1 MKRRVLQVQR
11 ISEEQLKYLLTHVQW
26 LCMKENRY
34 FIVVEDIDWYI
45 VLRVLCH
52 KGVIVNEGKMPF
64 KAFYTWIKQNEVPLY
79 ECPPTPKRLS
89 YIGRRVSDAEYPWLS
104 KHAPKY
110 AIKKWEALYEY
121 FGRMIDGEIAK
132 NND

>member
-1 MKRRVLQVQR
+1 MKRRTLQIYR

-26 LCMKENRY
+26 LCMKENHY

-45 VLRVLCH
+45 VLRVLCD

-79 ECPPTPKRLS
+79 ECQPTPKRLS
-89 YIGRRVSDAEYPWLS
+89 YIGRKLADAEYPWLS

>member
-1 MKRRVLQVQR
+1 MKRRTLQIYR

-79 ECPPTPKRLS
+79 ECHPTPKRLS
-89 YIGRRVSDAEYPWLS
+89 YIGRRVSDADFPWLS

>member
-1 MKRRVLQVQR
+1 MKRRTLHIHR

-79 ECPPTPKRLS
+79 ECQPTPKRLS
-89 YIGRRVSDAEYPWLS
+89 YIGRKVSDAEYPWLS

-121 FGRMIDGEIAK
+121 FGRMINDEIAK

>member
-1 MKRRVLQVQR
+1 MIRRQLTIRR

-79 ECPPTPKRLS
+79 ECQPTPKRLS

-121 FGRMIDGEIAK
+121 FGRMINDEIAK

>member
-45 VLRVLCH
+45 VLRVLCD

-79 ECPPTPKRLS
+79 ECHPTPKRLS
-89 YIGRRVSDAEYPWLS
+89 YIGRKLADAEYPWLS

>member
-1 MKRRVLQVQR
+1 MKRRTLHIHR

-79 ECPPTPKRLS
+79 ECQPTPKRLS
-89 YIGRRVSDAEYPWLS
+89 YIGRRVSDAEFPWLS

-121 FGRMIDGEIAK
+121 FGRMINDEIAK

>member
-1 MKRRVLQVQR
+1 MKRRTLHIHR

-79 ECPPTPKRLS
+79 ECHPTPKRLS
-89 YIGRRVSDAEYPWLS
+89 YIGRRVSDADFPWLS
-104 KHAPKY
+104 EHAPKY

>member
-1 MKRRVLQVQR
+1 MKRRTLHIHR

-79 ECPPTPKRLS
+79 ECQPTPKRLS

-110 AIKKWEALYEY
+110 SIKKWEALYEY

>member
-1 MKRRVLQVQR
+1 MKRRVLTIQR

-45 VLRVLCH
+45 VLLTLCH
-52 KGVIVNEGKMPF
+52 KVVITNKGKMPF
-64 KAFYTWIKQNEVPLY
+64 KAFYSWIKQHEVPLY
-79 ECPPTPKRLS
+79 ECQPTPQRLS
-89 YIGRRVSDAEYPWLS
+89 YIGRKVSDAEYPWLS
-104 KHAPKY
+104 EHAPQY
-110 AIKKWEALYEY
+110 AIKKWKALYEY

-132 NND
+132 NYD

>member
-1 MKRRVLQVQR
+1 MKRRVLQINH

-26 LCMKENRY
+26 LCMKKNRY

-45 VLRVLCH
+45 VLLVLCH

-64 KAFYTWIKQNEVPLY
+64 KAFYGWIKQNEVPLY
-79 ECPPTPKRLS
+79 ECHPTPKRLS
-89 YIGRRVSDAEYPWLS
+89 YISRRVSDADFPWLS

-121 FGRMIDGEIAK
+121 FERMIDGEIAN

>member
-1 MKRRVLQVQR
+1 MKRRTLHIHR

-45 VLRVLCH
+45 VLLVLCH
-52 KGVIVNEGKMPF
+52 KGVIANEGKMPF

-79 ECPPTPKRLS
+79 ECHPTPKRLS
-89 YIGRRVSDAEYPWLS
+89 YIGRRVSDAEFPWLS

>member
-1 MKRRVLQVQR
+1 MKRRLLQVQR

-45 VLRVLCH
+45 VLLVLCH

-79 ECPPTPKRLS
+79 ECHPTPKRLS
-89 YIGRRVSDAEYPWLS
+89 YIGRRVSDADFPWLS
-104 KHAPKY
+104 MHAPKY

>member
-1 MKRRVLQVQR
+1 MKRRTLHIHR

-45 VLRVLCH
+45 VLLVLCH

-79 ECPPTPKRLS
+79 DCEPTPKRLS
-89 YIGRRVSDAEYPWLS
+89 YIGRRVSDADFPWLS

-121 FGRMIDGEIAK
+121 FGRMIDREIAK

>member
-1 MKRRVLQVQR
+1 MKRRTLHIHR

-64 KAFYTWIKQNEVPLY
+64 KAFYTWIKQNKVPLY
-79 ECPPTPKRLS
+79 ECHPTPKRLS

-121 FGRMIDGEIAK
+121 FGLMINDEIAK

>member
-1 MKRRVLQVQR
+1 MKRRTLHIHR

-79 ECPPTPKRLS
+79 ECQPTPKRLS

-121 FGRMIDGEIAK
+121 FGRMINDEIAK

>member
-1 MKRRVLQVQR
+1 MTRRTLHIHR

-45 VLRVLCH
+45 VLLVLCH

-79 ECPPTPKRLS
+79 DCEPTPKRLS
-89 YIGRRVSDAEYPWLS
+89 YIGRRVSDADFPWLS

-121 FGRMIDGEIAK
+121 FGRMIDREIAK

>member
-1 MKRRVLQVQR
+1 MKRRTLHIHR

-64 KAFYTWIKQNEVPLY
+64 KAFYTWIKQNKVPLY
-79 ECPPTPKRLS
+79 ECHPTPKRLS
-89 YIGRRVSDAEYPWLS
+89 YIGRKLADADFPWLS

>member
-1 MKRRVLQVQR
+1 MKRRTLQIYR

-52 KGVIVNEGKMPF
+52 KGVIINEGKMPF
-64 KAFYTWIKQNEVPLY
+64 KAFYTWIKQNEIPLY
-79 ECPPTPKRLS
+79 ECHPTPKRLS
-89 YIGRRVSDAEYPWLS
+89 YIGRRVSDADFPWLS

>member
-1 MKRRVLQVQR
+1 MKRRTLQIYR

-79 ECPPTPKRLS
+79 DCEPTPKRLS
-89 YIGRRVSDAEYPWLS
+89 YIGRRLSDADFPWLS

-121 FGRMIDGEIAK
+121 LGRMIDGEIAK

>member
-1 MKRRVLQVQR
+1 MKRRVLTIQR

-34 FIVVEDIDWYI
+34 LIVVEDIDWYI
-45 VLRVLCH
+45 VLLTLCH

-64 KAFYTWIKQNEVPLY
+64 KAFYTWIKQNEIPLY
-79 ECPPTPKRLS
+79 ECQPTPKRLS
-89 YIGRRVSDAEYPWLS
+89 YIGRRVSDADFPWLS

-110 AIKKWEALYEY
+110 AIKKWQALYEY
-121 FGRMIDGEIAK
+121 FGRIIDGEIAQ

>member
-52 KGVIVNEGKMPF
+52 KGVIANEGKMPF

-79 ECPPTPKRLS
+79 ECHPTPKRLS
-89 YIGRRVSDAEYPWLS
+89 YIGRRVSDADFPWLS

>member
-1 MKRRVLQVQR
+1 MKRRTLQIHR

-45 VLRVLCH
+45 VLRVLCD

>member
-1 MKRRVLQVQR
+1 MKRRTLHIHR

-45 VLRVLCH
+45 VLLVLCH
-52 KGVIVNEGKMPF
+52 KGVIANEGKMPF

-79 ECPPTPKRLS
+79 GCHPTPKRLS
-89 YIGRRVSDAEYPWLS
+89 YIGRRVSDAEFPWLS

>member
-1 MKRRVLQVQR
+1 MKRRVLQINH

-45 VLRVLCH
+45 VLLTLCH
-52 KGVIVNEGKMPF
+52 KGVIGNKGKIPF
-64 KAFYTWIKQNEVPLY
+64 KAFHTWIKQNEVPLY
-79 ECPPTPKRLS
+79 ECQPDPKRLS
-89 YIGRRVSDAEYPWLS
+89 YIGRQVADADYPWLS
-104 KHAPKY
+104 QNAPQY
-110 AIKKWEALYEY
+110 AIKKWQALYEY

-132 NND
+132 SNN

>member
-1 MKRRVLQVQR
+1 MKKRILQVHR
-11 ISEEQLKYLLTHVQW
+11 ISEEQLRGLMHVAQG
-26 LCMKENRY
+26 LRLRSNNY
-34 FIVVEDIDWYI
+34 VIIAEDIDWYI
-45 VLRVLCH
+45 VLLVLCH
-52 KGVIVNEGKMPF
+52 KGVIANEGKMPF

-79 ECPPTPKRLS
+79 ECHPTPKRLS
-89 YIGRRVSDAEYPWLS
+89 YIGRRVSDADFPWLS
-104 KHAPKY
+104 EHAPKY

>member
-45 VLRVLCH
+45 VLLTLCH
-52 KGVIVNEGKMPF
+52 KGVITNKGKIPF

-79 ECPPTPKRLS
+79 DCEPTPKRLS
-89 YIGRRVSDAEYPWLS
+89 YIGRRVSDAEFPWLS
-104 KHAPKY
+104 EHTPKY